1 MKIFAIKYIFNMVL
15 INESANHQYAA
26 GSARQ
31 LYPYRKRLAIWIGH
45 FRVALYLFFKGSLG
59 AGSLSYGN
67 EFSFTCK

>member
-45 FRVALYLFFKGSLG
+45 
-59 AGSLSYGN
+59 
-67 EFSFTCK
+67 